1 MKNGNPT
8 DSHAGS
14 RCSEETSSGMAFL
27 GLFLA
32 QVRII
37 FLASRV
43 STLKRL
49 FVVDEW
55 QAFFQDAARILDWF
69 RSQVRFQRGLKSR
82 SIEWFV
88 PRLLWRIVIR
98 DTRMGER

>member
-1 MKNGNPT
+1 MRNGKPT

-14 RCSEETSSGMAFL
+14 RCGEETSSGMAFL

-49 FVVDEW
+49 FLVDEW

-69 RSQVRFQRGLKSR
+69 PSQVRFQRGLK
-82 SIEWFV
+82 
-88 PRLLWRIVIR
+88 
-98 DTRMGER
+98 